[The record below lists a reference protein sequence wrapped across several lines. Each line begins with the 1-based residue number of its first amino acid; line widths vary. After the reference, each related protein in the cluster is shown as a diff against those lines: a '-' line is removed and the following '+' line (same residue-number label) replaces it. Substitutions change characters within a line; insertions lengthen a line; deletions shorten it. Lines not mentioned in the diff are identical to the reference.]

1 MIQSPTV
8 SISLRKEYEQLV
20 EDEMPTI
27 GGKKVFVPE
36 ELKQQLPP
44 ELPVVALRD
53 FVVFPMMVTPLE
65 VGRPKSI
72 RAVDAVAADPRIFI
86 TVMQKEKDIQDP
98 KPPDELYQIGTLVS
112 INRMMRTPDGHIQ
125 LLLRGLARVRIDEWT
140 QTDPY
145 LKARYSL
152 IEETFEQTVEVQ
164 ALVNSVLDLFRQM
177 VQLSPQ
183 LPDEAMGFVSSLNS
197 PALIADVVITALN
210 LTPQERQRFLEM
222 VDPVQRLRELIPLL
236 SREIQVLELMQKI
249 QEQARQEL
257 DKAQREFILRQQLR
271 EIQKELGETPEA
283 EVEELREK
291 IENAGMPDQV
301 KEVALRE
308 LDRLSKMHPA
318 AAEYTVSRTYLDWLI
333 SLPWNKVTDDN
344 LDIANAK
351 RVLDED
357 HYDLDDVKERLLE
370 FLAVRKLKKD
380 TKGPILCFVGPPGVG
395 KTSLGQ
401 SIARA
406 LERKFVRISLGGV
419 RDEAEIRGHRRT
431 YVGALPGRIIQ
442 GLRQAGTKNPVFML
456 DEVDKLG
463 FDFRGDPAAALLE
476 VLDPE
481 QNHSFV
487 DHYLD
492 VPFDL
497 SQVLFICTANITDTI
512 PPALLDRMEVIRLPG
527 YSHEEKLQIA
537 KRYLI
542 PRNLKEHG
550 LEEGQIEFTDEA
562 ILNIVKRYT
571 REAGV
576 RNLNR
581 EIANICRKVA
591 RRVAEGN
598 TEKVVVTP
606 ENLSEFLGP
615 PKFLEEIAERKPQV
629 GVTTGLAWTP
639 YGGSV
644 LFVETTKMPGRGS
657 LTITGHLGEI
667 MKESAQAALSY
678 VRSRSE
684 QLGIPEDFFSKHDI
698 HIHVPAGAIP
708 KDGPSAGITIA
719 TALASLATGRPVRH
733 DIAMTGEITLTGRVL
748 PVGGI
753 KEKVLGAKEMGIT
766 EIILPTQNEK
776 DLVEIPEH
784 IRKALKFHFVENMDE
799 VLELALLP
807 AHEVE
812 TVSVEMS

>member
-1 MIQSPTV
+1 MNT
-8 SISLRKEYEQLV
+8 
-20 EDEMPTI
+20 
-27 GGKKVFVPE
+27 
-36 ELKQQLPP
+36 
-44 ELPVVALRD
+44 A
-53 FVVFPMMVTPLE
+53 
-65 VGRPKSI
+65 
-72 RAVDAVAADPRIFI
+72 
-86 TVMQKEKDIQDP
+86 KD
-98 KPPDELYQIGTLVS
+98 
-112 INRMMRTPDGHIQ
+112 M
-125 LLLRGLARVRIDEWT
+125 
-140 QTDPY
+140 
-145 LKARYSL
+145 
-152 IEETFEQTVEVQ
+152 
-164 ALVNSVLDLFRQM
+164 FRQM
-177 VQLSPQ
+177 AQLSPQ
-183 LPDEAMGFVSSLNS
+183 IPEEAVNFMASINNPAHLADLLVSSLNM
-197 PALIADVVITALN
+197 PM
-210 LTPQERQRFLEM
+210 QERQRFLEM
-222 VDPVQRLRELIPLL
+222 TDPVQRLRELIPLL
-236 SREIQVLELMQKI
+236 SREIQVLELTQKI

-283 EVEELREK
+283 EIEELRQK
-291 IENAGMPDQV
+291 IEAAGMPEDV

-318 AAEYTVSRTYLDWLI
+318 SAEYTVSRTYLDWLV
-333 SLPWNKVTDDN
+333 SLPWNKVTEDN

-357 HYDLDDVKERLLE
+357 HYDLDDVKDRLLE
-370 FLAVRKLKKD
+370 FLAVRKLKQD

-406 LERKFVRISLGGV
+406 LGRKFVRISLGGI

-463 FDFRGDPAAALLE
+463 IDFRGDPAAALLE

-537 KRYLI
+537 KRYLV

-550 LEEGQIEFTDEA
+550 LTEDNLEFTDEA
-562 ILNIVKRYT
+562 LSTIIKQYT

-581 EIANICRKVA
+581 EIANVCRKVA

-598 TEKVVVTP
+598 TEKVIVTP
-606 ENLSEFLGP
+606 EVVPEFLGP
-615 PKFLEEIAERKPQV
+615 PKFIEEIAERQPQV
-629 GVTTGLAWTP
+629 GVATGLAWTP
-639 YGGSV
+639 FGGSV
-644 LFVETTKMPGRGS
+644 LFVETTKMPGKGS

-708 KDGPSAGITIA
+708 KDGPSAGITMA
-719 TALASLATGRPVRH
+719 TALASLATERPVRH
-733 DIAMTGEITLTGRVL
+733 DIAMTGEITLTGRIL

-753 KEKVLGAKEMGIT
+753 KEKVLAAKEAGIT
-766 EIILPTQNEK
+766 EIILPAQNEK

-784 IRKALKFHFVENMDE
+784 IRNSLRFHFVENMDE
-799 VLELALLP
+799 VLEIALLP
-807 AHEVE
+807 APEVE
-812 TVSVEMS
+812 TVKVGS

>member
-1 MIQSPTV
+1 M
-8 SISLRKEYEQLV
+8 L
-20 EDEMPTI
+20 
-27 GGKKVFVPE
+27 VPE
-36 ELKQQLPP
+36 EVRRSLPE

-53 FVVFPMMVTPLE
+53 FVVFPFMVTPLD
-65 VGRPKSI
+65 VGRPKSV
-72 RAVDAVAADPRIFI
+72 RAVDAVAADLRMFL
-86 TVMQKEKDIQDP
+86 TVMQKDKDIQDP
-98 KPPDELYQIGTLVS
+98 QPPDDLYAIGTLVT
-112 INRMMRTPDGHIQ
+112 ILRMMRAPDGRIQ

-140 QTDPY
+140 QTDPF
-145 LKARYSL
+145 LKARYTL
-152 IEETFEQTVEVQ
+152 VDETTEMTVEVR
-164 ALVNSVLDLFRQM
+164 ALVNSVLQLFQQM
-177 VQLSPQ
+177 VQLSPH
-183 LPDEAMGFVSSLNS
+183 LPDEAYAVAAAAET
-197 PALIADVVITALN
+197 PAQLADTIVTALN
-210 LTPQERQRFLEM
+210 LSPHERQRFLETL
-222 VDPVQRLRELIPLL
+222 DPVQRLRDLLPLR
-236 SREIQVLELMQKI
+236 SRVVQVLELTQKI

-257 DKAQREFILRQQLR
+257 EKAQREFILRQQLR

-283 EVEELREK
+283 EVEELRQK
-291 IENAGMPDQV
+291 IEEAGMPDEV

-333 SLPWNKVTDDN
+333 SLPWNKVTEDN

-370 FLAVRKLKKD
+370 FLAVRKLKQD

-401 SIARA
+401 SIAKA
-406 LERKFVRISLGGV
+406 LGRKFVRISLGGV

-442 GLRQAGTKNPVFML
+442 GIRQAGTKNPVFML

-463 FDFRGDPAAALLE
+463 FDFRGDPTAALLE

-537 KRYLI
+537 RKYLI
-542 PRNLKEHG
+542 PRNLNEHG
-550 LEEGQIEFTDEA
+550 LTDENLEITDDA
-562 ILNIVKRYT
+562 LSVIVRQYT

-591 RRVAEGN
+591 RRIAEGIS
-598 TEKVVVTP
+598 EKVVVTP
-606 ENLSEFLGP
+606 ENLAEFLGP
-615 PKFLEEIAERKPQV
+615 PKFLEDFAERQPRV
-629 GVTTGLAWTP
+629 GVANGVAWTP
-639 YGGSV
+639 FGGSV
-644 LFVETTKMPGRGS
+644 LVVETTKMPGKGN
-657 LTITGHLGEI
+657 LILTGHLGEI

-684 QLGIPEDFFSKHDI
+684 QLGIPEDFFAKHDL

-708 KDGPSAGITIA
+708 KDGPSAGITMA
-719 TALASLATGRPVRH
+719 TALASLATGRPVRP
-733 DIAMTGEITLTGRVL
+733 DLAMTGEITLTGRVL

-753 KEKVLGAKEMGIT
+753 KEKVLAAKEAGIH
-766 EIILPTQNEK
+766 EIILPAQNRK
-776 DLVEIPEH
+776 DLTEIPEH
-784 IRKALKFHFVENMDE
+784 IRNALTFHFVENMDE
-799 VLELALLP
+799 VLELALQPVPEEVP
-807 AHEVE
+807 AEV
-812 TVSVEMS
+812 

>member
-1 MIQSPTV
+1 MMI
-8 SISLRKEYEQLV
+8 
-20 EDEMPTI
+20 
-27 GGKKVFVPE
+27 
-36 ELKQQLPP
+36 
-44 ELPVVALRD
+44 
-53 FVVFPMMVTPLE
+53 TPLD

-72 RAVDAVAADPRIFI
+72 RAVDAVAADLRVFI
-86 TVMQKEKDIQDP
+86 TVMQKDKDIQDP
-98 KPPDELYQIGTLVS
+98 QPPDDLYQIGTLVN
-112 INRMMRTPDGHIQ
+112 IVRMMRSPEGHIH
-125 LLLRGLARVRIDEWT
+125 LILRGLARVRIEEWT

-145 LKARYSL
+145 LKARYS
-152 IEETFEQTVEVQ
+152 IVDETVEQTIEVQ
-164 ALVNSVLDLFRQM
+164 ALVNSVLDLFRRM
-177 VQLSPQ
+177 VQLSPH
-183 LPDEAMGFVSSLNS
+183 LPDEAIHLVASLTS
-197 PALIADVVITALN
+197 PAQIADVVVSALN
-210 LTPQERQRFLEM
+210 LTPQDRQRFLEM
-222 VDPVQRLRELIPLL
+222 TDPVQRLKELVPLL
-236 SREIQVLELMQKI
+236 SREIQVLELTQKI

-283 EVEELREK
+283 EIEELKQK
-291 IENAGMPDQV
+291 IEEAGMPEEV

-318 AAEYTVSRTYLDWLI
+318 AAEYTVSRTYIDWLI
-333 SLPWNKVTDDN
+333 ILPWNKVTEDN
-344 LDIANAK
+344 LDIAHAK
-351 RVLDED
+351 KVLDED

-370 FLAVRKLKKD
+370 FLAVRKLKQD

-406 LERKFVRISLGGV
+406 LGRKFVRISLGGV

-512 PPALLDRMEVIRLPG
+512 PPALLDRMEVIRIPG

-537 KRYLI
+537 KRYLV

-550 LEEGQIEFTDEA
+550 LTEDHVEFTDEA
-562 ILNIVKRYT
+562 LSVIIKQYT

-576 RNLNR
+576 RNLSR

-606 ENLSEFLGP
+606 ENVAEFLGP

-629 GVTTGLAWTP
+629 GVATGLAWTP
-639 YGGSV
+639 FGGSV
-644 LFVETTKMPGRGS
+644 LFVETTKMPGKGS
-657 LTITGHLGEI
+657 LIITGHLGEI

-708 KDGPSAGITIA
+708 KDGPSAGITMA
-719 TALASLATGRPVRH
+719 TALASLATNRPVRH
-733 DIAMTGEITLTGRVL
+733 DVAMTGEITLTGRIL

-753 KEKVLGAKEMGIT
+753 KEKVLAAKEAGIT
-766 EIILPTQNEK
+766 EIILPAQNEK

-784 IRKALKFHFVENMDE
+784 IRNALRFHFVENMDE

-807 AHEVE
+807 APEAEVVAVGSE
-812 TVSVEMS
+812 SS

>member
-1 MIQSPTV
+1 
-8 SISLRKEYEQLV
+8 
-20 EDEMPTI
+20 
-27 GGKKVFVPE
+27 
-36 ELKQQLPP
+36 
-44 ELPVVALRD
+44 
-53 FVVFPMMVTPLE
+53 
-65 VGRPKSI
+65 
-72 RAVDAVAADPRIFI
+72 
-86 TVMQKEKDIQDP
+86 MQKDKDIQDP
-98 KPPDELYQIGTLVS
+98 QPPDDLYPIGTLVT
-112 INRMMRTPDGHIQ
+112 ILRMMRAPDGRIQ
-125 LLLRGLARVRIDEWT
+125 LFLRGLARVRIEEWT

-145 LKARYSL
+145 LKARYTL
-152 IEETFEQTVEVQ
+152 IDETVEPTVEVQ
-164 ALVNSVLDLFRQM
+164 ALVNSVIQLFQRM
-177 VQLSPQ
+177 AQLSNIPEE
-183 LPDEAMGFVSSLNS
+183 LVNLLLSVNV
-197 PALIADVVITALN
+197 PAHVADIVVAALN
-210 LTPQERQRFLEM
+210 IPPQERQRFLEM
-222 VDPVQRLRELIPLL
+222 TDPVQRLRELVPLL
-236 SREIQVLELMQKI
+236 SREVQVLELMKKI

-283 EVEELREK
+283 EIEELRQK
-291 IENAGMPDQV
+291 IEEAEMPEEV

-333 SLPWNKVTDDN
+333 NLPWNKVTEDN
-344 LDIANAK
+344 LDIAHAK
-351 RVLDED
+351 QVLDED

-370 FLAVRKLKKD
+370 FLAVRKLKQD

-401 SIARA
+401 SIAKA
-406 LERKFVRISLGGV
+406 LGRKFVRISLGGV

-442 GLRQAGTKNPVFML
+442 GIRQAGTKNPVFML

-512 PPALLDRMEVIRLPG
+512 PPPLLDRMEVIRIPG

-542 PRNLKEHG
+542 PRNLKDHG
-550 LEEGQIEFTDEA
+550 LTEEHVEITDDA
-562 ILNIVKRYT
+562 LSVIIKQYT

-576 RNLNR
+576 RNLHR

-591 RRVAEGN
+591 RRVVEGKA
-598 TEKVVVTP
+598 EKVVVTP
-606 ENLSEFLGP
+606 DNVEEFLGP
-615 PKFLEEIAERKPQV
+615 PKFLEDFAARGPRV
-629 GVTTGLAWTP
+629 GVANGLAWTP

-644 LFVETTKMPGRGS
+644 LVVETTKMPGKGN
-657 LTITGHLGEI
+657 LILTGHLGEI

-678 VRSRSE
+678 IRSRSE
-684 QLGIPEDFFSKHDI
+684 QLGIPEDFFSKHDL

-708 KDGPSAGITIA
+708 KDGPSAGITMA
-719 TALASLATGRPVRH
+719 TALASLATGCPVRP

-753 KEKVLGAKEMGIT
+753 KEKVLAAKEAGIN
-766 EIILPTQNEK
+766 EIILPTQNRK

-784 IRKALKFHFVENMDE
+784 IRNSLTFHFVESMDE
-799 VLELALLP
+799 VLNLALLP
-807 AHEVE
+807 ASEAVEVASG
-812 TVSVEMS
+812 VP

>member
-1 MIQSPTV
+1 M
-8 SISLRKEYEQLV
+8 
-20 EDEMPTI
+20 
-27 GGKKVFVPE
+27 FVPE
-36 ELKQQLPP
+36 DLRQQLPS

-53 FVVFPMMVTPLE
+53 YVIFPMMLTPLS
-65 VGRPKSI
+65 VGRPKSV
-72 RAVDAVAADPRIFI
+72 RAVDAVAADLRVFI
-86 TVMQKEKDIQDP
+86 TVMQRDKDIQDP
-98 KPPDELYQIGTLVS
+98 QPPDDLYQIGTLVN
-112 INRMMRTPDGHIQ
+112 IVRMMRSPEGHIH
-125 LLLRGLARVRIDEWT
+125 LLLRGLARVRIEEWT

-145 LKARYSL
+145 LKARYS
-152 IEETFEQTVEVQ
+152 IIDETVEQTIEVQ
-164 ALVNSVLDLFRQM
+164 ALVNSVLDLFRR
-177 VQLSPQ
+177 VIQLSPH
-183 LPDEAMGFVSSLNS
+183 LPDEAINLVASLTS
-197 PALIADVVITALN
+197 PAQIADVVVTAIN
-210 LTPQERQRFLEM
+210 LTPQDSQRFLEM
-222 VDPVQRLRELIPLL
+222 TDPIQRLRELVPLL
-236 SREIQVLELMQKI
+236 SREVQVLELTQKI

-271 EIQKELGETPEA
+271 EIQKELGETAEA
-283 EVEELREK
+283 EIEELRQK
-291 IENAGMPDQV
+291 IEGAGMPEEV

-333 SLPWNKVTDDN
+333 SLPWNKVTEDN
-344 LDIANAK
+344 LDIAHAK
-351 RVLDED
+351 KVLDED
-357 HYDLDDVKERLLE
+357 HHDLDDVKERLLE
-370 FLAVRKLKKD
+370 FLAVRKLKQD

-406 LERKFVRISLGGV
+406 LGRKFVRISLGGM

-456 DEVDKLG
+456 DEVDKIG

-537 KRYLI
+537 KRYLV

-550 LEEGQIEFTDEA
+550 LTENHVEFTDEA
-562 ILNIVKRYT
+562 LSVIIKQYT

-576 RNLNR
+576 RNLSR

-591 RRVAEGN
+591 RQVAEGK

-606 ENLSEFLGP
+606 ENVAEFLGP
-615 PKFLEEIAERKPQV
+615 PKFLEEIAERRPQV
-629 GVTTGLAWTP
+629 GVATGLAWTP
-639 YGGSV
+639 FGGSV
-644 LFVETTKMPGRGS
+644 LFVETTKMPGKGA
-657 LTITGHLGEI
+657 LIITGHLGEI

-708 KDGPSAGITIA
+708 KDGPSAGITMA

-733 DIAMTGEITLTGRVL
+733 DVAMTGEITLTGRVF

-753 KEKVLGAKEMGIT
+753 KEKVLAAKEAGIT

-776 DLVEIPEH
+776 DLVEVPEH
-784 IRKALKFHFVENMDE
+784 IRNALRFHFVENMDE
-799 VLELALLP
+799 VLEFALLP
-807 AHEVE
+807 APEVE
-812 TVSVEMS
+812 AVTIGSESS